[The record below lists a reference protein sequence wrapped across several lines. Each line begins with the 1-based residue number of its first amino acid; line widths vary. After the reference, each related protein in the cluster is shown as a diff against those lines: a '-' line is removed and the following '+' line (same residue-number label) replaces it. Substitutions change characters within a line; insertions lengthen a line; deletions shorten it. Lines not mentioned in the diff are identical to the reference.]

1 MSATMA
7 RQGNTTTKTTVDNGA
22 NLDAVIAATQTR
34 RRTLVEGA
42 ATVLGVLPN
51 QVIPLLRN
59 VWTVSKGQESLTD
72 SEMFAGISM
81 IARYELDPIAREI
94 YVTRSKDGRLMTVI
108 GVDGWIKIL
117 DRTDHYDGMIQT
129 FHETAEGVVDWIE
142 TAIYSTKRKHPA
154 VYRAYMVEYLRVA
167 GFTAGKLPVHM
178 LGIFSLRHA
187 ARRFT
192 PLSGFI
198 VTEEEAVY
206 LSGSTDAEAGR
217 KKPTQLDDLTERLA
231 EKEQPQKRPA
241 SVQEIPESGP
251 DPSPVSN
258 PATADEPPDDLPD
271 SSYESDRSKYL
282 AELKAADSIT
292 KARAV
297 REKWFGENSIV
308 EWSQEDAVWG
318 MTAEMEREDEL
329 RAARGPRSRT
339 DAHHATE

>member
-1 MSATMA
+1 MSATTA
-7 RQGNTTTKTTVDNGA
+7 SQATHATTKPHVDA

-42 ATVLGVLPN
+42 ATVLGVMPN

-59 VWTVSKGQESLTD
+59 VWTVSKGQEQLTD
-72 SEMFAGISM
+72 SEMFSGISM

-117 DRTDHYDGMIQT
+117 DRTDHYDGMVQT
-129 FHETAEGVVDWIE
+129 FHENADGVVDWIE

-206 LSGSTDAEAGR
+206 LSGTDADAGR
-217 KKPTQLDDLTERLA
+217 KKPTQLDDLTDRLTEA
-231 EKEQPQKRPA
+231 EQPRKRTA
-241 SVQEIPESGP
+241 AQESQESAPE
-251 DPSPVSN
+251 PSPASN
-258 PATADEPPDDLPD
+258 PASADEPPDDLPE

-292 KARAV
+292 KARSV

-308 EWSQEDAVWG
+308 EWSAEDDAWAIQQLEARE
-318 MTAEMEREDEL
+318 TEIRAE
-329 RAARGPRSRT
+329 RGPRSQK
-339 DAHHATE
+339 